1 MTARRLIGAALLI
14 VGMVV
19 VLWGGVFWT
28 DRDTLVDAGGI
39 NISTEEREGVSLP
52 PILGGACMLAGAVL
66 LMLPRRTRV

>member
-1 MTARRLIGAALLI
+1 MTGRRLIGAALLI
-14 VGMVV
+14 VGIVV
-19 VLWGGVFWT
+19 LLWGGVFWT

-39 NISTEEREGVSLP
+39 NISTEERKGVALP